1 MTVSMTANDAL
12 FCKRPEKVRHAMRLT
27 LGSTCLGLWL
37 VVASG
42 TIHAQSRF
50 EEDFNDKDK
59 AWQEILVQL
68 PAAPKK
74 ENLLDFYVSPIA
86 TQIFAIDA
94 KSISIGSDGVVRY
107 TLVSRSASG
116 AENISYEGIRCES
129 FERKQYA
136 FGHKDGSWTRS
147 RRDQWE
153 PITGTVANRQQAAL
167 AKDYFCDNKVIDGN
181 AEQIARRLRERTPHL
196 ERLPSQ

>member
-1 MTVSMTANDAL
+1 MNVSIMANDAL
-12 FCKRPEKVRHAMRLT
+12 FCQRPEKMRHAMRLT
-27 LGSTCLGLWL
+27 LGSACLGLWL
-37 VVASG
+37 VLANGAVQ
-42 TIHAQSRF
+42 AQSRF
-50 EEDFNDKDK
+50 DEDFDDKDK
-59 AWQEILVQL
+59 TWQEISVQL

-86 TQIFAIDA
+86 TQTFAIDA
-94 KSISIGSDGVVRY
+94 KSISTGNDGVVRY

-136 FGHKDGSWTRS
+136 FGHRDGSWARS

-153 PITGTVANRQQAAL
+153 TITGTVANRQHAAL
-167 AKDYFCDNKVIDGN
+167 AKDYFCNHKVVDGN
-181 AEQIARRLRERTPHL
+181 AEQIARRLRERTPRL